1 MKKKSV
7 WREWIESIVVA
18 AVLVIILKTF
28 FFQMYKIPTTSMVP
42 TLMPGDKIFVSK
54 LSYGPKLP
62 FSLLRL
68 PGFSKI
74 ERGDVIVFV
83 PPDEVN
89 RPWYKRKPYIKRVI
103 GLPGEKIQIKKGNIS
118 INDQEILA
126 PEIASFYYYNQG
138 EYGESKKEILV
149 PKGKYFC
156 LGDNS
161 ISSKDSRYWGFVDK
175 EQIIGEAIFIWWPPK
190 RIGMIE

>member
-1 MKKKSV
+1 MKKGAL
-7 WREWIESIVVA
+7 REWIESIVVA
-18 AVLVIILKTF
+18 AILVIILKMF

-68 PGFSKI
+68 PGFSKVK
-74 ERGDVIVFV
+74 RGDVIVFV

-89 RPWYKRKPYIKRVI
+89 QPWYRRKPYIKRVI
-103 GLPGEKIQIKKGNIS
+103 GLPGEMVQIKKGNIR
-118 INDQEILA
+118 INDQEILM
-126 PEIASFYYYNQG
+126 PEIAAFFYYNQG
-138 EYGESKKEILV
+138 KYGDLEKKVIV
-149 PKGKYFC
+149 PQDKYFC

-161 ISSKDSRYWGFVDK
+161 ISSKDSRYWGFVDQ
-175 EQIIGEAIFIWWPPK
+175 EQIIGEALFIWWPPK

>member
-1 MKKKSV
+1 MKKSV
-7 WREWIESIVVA
+7 IREWVESIVVA
-18 AVLVIILKTF
+18 AVLVIALKTF

-62 FSLLRL
+62 FVSLRL

-74 ERGDVIVFV
+74 QRGDVIVFV
-83 PPDEVN
+83 PPQEVDQ
-89 RPWYKRKPYIKRVI
+89 PWYRRKPYIKRVI
-103 GLPGEKIQIKKGNIS
+103 GLPGETVQIKKGNIYV
-118 INDQEILA
+118 NDKEVTL
-126 PEIASFYYYNQG
+126 PEIAAFFYYNQG
-138 EYGESKKEILV
+138 ENGQSEKKIIV
-149 PKGKYFC
+149 PEDKYFC